1 MEEGQ
6 IKPAAVK
13 LPPEARRALSM
24 RLLEWVVP
32 ALVLA
37 PTILLPLTRDQGTF
51 AYGGRVILDGGLPYR
66 DFVDQ
71 KGPATHYTFALVIA
85 FLGEN
90 AEAIRLFFL
99 GVMVVGA
106 RLAAAVAGRL
116 GGNDSRLPAAL
127 AYALICLQ
135 GPRDAAWMTAQVED
149 ILLPLFLAVV
159 VLLDSPEALVSR
171 CRLFVAGLAL
181 GLCCLYKPTA
191 FLTVAGIAGV
201 VAWGLRG
208 SSSERVS
215 RWVCASAGFLLL
227 PAVSFAYLA
236 PQPGWLPKFWAV
248 QEFNANYGRLYDGS
262 LSQAIEIFT
271 DRWVQ
276 MLPLVLGGILAIRR
290 PASVAAVT
298 FFAVLITSATMLLV
312 QWKFGIIY
320 QWTPLVGCL
329 AILAGIGLGR
339 VQRKLLELL
348 ECVFRRG
355 PHGSTCLSAALTGV
369 AMVGLAV
376 LLVPVRPAF
385 ALDMWRG
392 GLKVAAGR
400 STADAFRCPFPCG
413 TWNARELEEA
423 VAYVREHTYAD
434 DPVLVWGYEPA
445 INFLSGRR
453 SPSRF
458 FVERWLTIP
467 GVPRQAAWRKEFMED
482 LKSRPPRYVLVVDD
496 NNRPW
501 YIPNPVDALQG
512 FPEFAEFLQDFYE
525 VETTRVRITFYRRR
539 SATES
544 AGDPSGRLSGTG
556 EGP

>member
-1 MEEGQ
+1 MGEGR
-6 IKPAAVK
+6 INPAAVER
-13 LPPEARRALSM
+13 PPEAGRALSM
-24 RLLEWVVP
+24 RLLEWLVP

-85 FLGEN
+85 LLGEN

-116 GGNDSRLPAAL
+116 GGNDSRMPAAL

-135 GPRDAAWMTAQVED
+135 GPRDAAWMTDQVKD

-159 VLLDSPEALVSR
+159 VLLGSSEALVSR
-171 CRLFVAGLAL
+171 RRLFVAGLAL

-191 FLTVAGIAGV
+191 FVTVAGIAAV

-208 SSSERVS
+208 SSGERVS
-215 RWVCASAGFLLL
+215 RWACAIAGFSLL
-227 PAVSFAYLA
+227 PVATFAYLA
-236 PQPGWLPKFWAV
+236 LQPCWLQDFWAV

-262 LSQAIEIFT
+262 LSQAVEIFT
-271 DRWVQ
+271 DHWVK
-276 MLPLVLGGILAIRR
+276 MLPLVLAGILTIRR
-290 PASVAAVT
+290 PGSVAAVA
-298 FFAVLITSATMLLV
+298 FFAVLITSAATLLA

-348 ECVFRRG
+348 ECVFRRQ
-355 PHGSTCLSAALTGV
+355 PHGSTWLSALLAGV

-385 ALDMWRG
+385 ALAW
-392 GLKVAAGR
+392 
-400 STADAFRCPFPCG
+400 C
-413 TWNARELEEA
+413 E
-423 VAYVREHTYAD
+423 
-434 DPVLVWGYEPA
+434 
-445 INFLSGRR
+445 RR
-453 SPSRF
+453 
-458 FVERWLTIP
+458 
-467 GVPRQAAWRKEFMED
+467 
-482 LKSRPPRYVLVVDD
+482 
-496 NNRPW
+496 
-501 YIPNPVDALQG
+501 
-512 FPEFAEFLQDFYE
+512 
-525 VETTRVRITFYRRR
+525 
-539 SATES
+539 
-544 AGDPSGRLSGTG
+544 
-556 EGP
+556 